1 MNRDK
6 RISIALIIGI
16 FAAAFLLSRQYF
28 LRIDLTADK
37 QFTMSQATR
46 AILRGLDDAVEVK
59 AYFTENLPSDFERI
73 KTELQNL
80 LIEYAQIS
88 RGKVHYRF
96 LNPGADPTVEQEAMQ
111 QGIQPLL
118 INVREKDEAT
128 QKKAFMGVV
137 LEYGNQKEVIPFI
150 GQQAGMEYDLT
161 MAIKKISV
169 TDKPV
174 LGFVQDHGEA
184 PFHMMQGIMQ
194 ALSVVYHIEPV
205 ELASLPEIPARYRA
219 LVLVSPTDSIPP
231 VQYERLDKYLAQ
243 GGKVLAAVNA
253 VHGDLNTAQGTALEH
268 NILNWLASHGIIIE
282 PAFVIDAACARVT
295 IQQQRSAFFSF
306 ASQVNFP
313 YIPLISKFPDHPV
326 TKGLEAVIMQFAS
339 PVRVDHAAQGV
350 FFPLVTTS
358 EKAGIL
364 HPPLLFDVQKSWTN
378 ADFPMSNIVLGGV
391 MEGVAGNP
399 EARLV
404 VFSDAD
410 IFVSER
416 GNFNQDNINLIANTL
431 EWMSDKTGLAE
442 LRTKGVAYRP
452 IKDMDEGSRTLTKY
466 INFLLPIAL
475 VGAVGLWRSQRN
487 RSKRLRRMEEKYV

>member
-184 PFHMMQGIMQ
+184 PFHMMQGIM
-194 ALSVVYHIEPV
+194 
-205 ELASLPEIPARYRA
+205 
-219 LVLVSPTDSIPP
+219 
-231 VQYERLDKYLAQ
+231 
-243 GGKVLAAVNA
+243 
-253 VHGDLNTAQGTALEH
+253 
-268 NILNWLASHGIIIE
+268 
-282 PAFVIDAACARVT
+282 
-295 IQQQRSAFFSF
+295 
-306 ASQVNFP
+306 
-313 YIPLISKFPDHPV
+313 
-326 TKGLEAVIMQFAS
+326 
-339 PVRVDHAAQGV
+339 
-350 FFPLVTTS
+350 
-358 EKAGIL
+358 
-364 HPPLLFDVQKSWTN
+364 
-378 ADFPMSNIVLGGV
+378 
-391 MEGVAGNP
+391 
-399 EARLV
+399 
-404 VFSDAD
+404 
-410 IFVSER
+410 
-416 GNFNQDNINLIANTL
+416 
-431 EWMSDKTGLAE
+431 
-442 LRTKGVAYRP
+442 
-452 IKDMDEGSRTLTKY
+452 
-466 INFLLPIAL
+466 
-475 VGAVGLWRSQRN
+475 
-487 RSKRLRRMEEKYV
+487 